1 MWLGQQGRRGEVRRG
16 EAWDG
21 SLMRAGG
28 GTAVDGVRGKRK
40 RMTHC
45 AQMTPREIKKRGGD
59 YAAKP
64 ALSPVACLYCMYRR
78 GDGMQA
84 RRGISAVME
93 RWHRRISTN
102 FKEIIYTEKTGCFC

>member
-45 AQMTPREIKKRGGD
+45 AQMTPREIKKRGGGLRSQTSSFTRG
-59 YAAKP
+59 
-64 ALSPVACLYCMYRR
+64 LSVLY
-78 GDGMQA
+78 
-84 RRGISAVME
+84 VP
-93 RWHRRISTN
+93 
-102 FKEIIYTEKTGCFC
+102 

>member
-45 AQMTPREIKKRGGD
+45 AQMTPREIKKRGGGTTQ
-59 YAAKP
+59 P
-64 ALSPVACLYCMYRR
+64 NQLFHPWLVCTVCTVEETACRHGEGFQR
-78 GDGMQA
+78 
-84 RRGISAVME
+84 
-93 RWHRRISTN
+93 
-102 FKEIIYTEKTGCFC
+102 